1 MAQRTGGATAGDGTG
16 RGPRLP
22 TGTRASPA
30 AASPGD
36 DELAGWVRLALAE
49 GVGRESARRLL
60 AALGPPQAIF
70 AAGAAARREVAGE
83 AAAAALAR
91 LPDGL
96 DAQVA
101 RARTWLAG
109 GPEPRALWT
118 LADDAYPHALL
129 AAPDPPLFV
138 FAQGQAAWLA
148 RPAVAIVGSRNAT
161 PQGLDNARAFARTL
175 GDAGWVVVSGLA
187 AGIDGAAHEGALA
200 GRSGTVA
207 VVGTGPDR
215 VYPARHR
222 TLAHRIV
229 GQGLILSE
237 YLPGTP
243 PLAGNFPQR
252 NRLIAALAQG
262 TLVVEAALQ
271 SGSLITARL
280 AAEIGREVFAIP
292 GSIHAPQSRGCHAL
306 LRQGAKLVETAED
319 ILEELRAQVGPAP
332 ARAGGDTGSATPDA
346 GPASVA
352 AGAPGAGDDTDDPL
366 LRAMGHD
373 PVSLDALSART
384 GWDIGRL
391 AARLLEHE
399 LEGRVARLPGGLLQ
413 RRGLG

>member
-1 MAQRTGGATAGDGTG
+1 MSG
-16 RGPRLP
+16 RQP
-22 TGTRASPA
+22 TI
-30 AASPGD
+30 D
-36 DELAGWVRLALAE
+36 DELAAWIRLALTA
-49 GVGRESARRLL
+49 GIGRESARRLL

-70 AAGAAARREVAGE
+70 DAGPAAWREVAGE
-83 AAAAALAR
+83 ALADALAR
-91 LPDGL
+91 PPDDL
-96 DAQVA
+96 DARLDLA
-101 RARTWLAG
+101 RRWLAG

-118 LADDAYPHALL
+118 LADDAYPRALL

-138 FAQGQAAWLA
+138 FAQGDAAWLGW
-148 RPAVAIVGSRNAT
+148 PAVAIVGSRNAT
-161 PQGLDNARAFARTL
+161 PQGLDNARAFARAL

-200 GRSGTVA
+200 GRSGTIA

-222 TLAHRIV
+222 SLAHRIV

-252 NRLIAALAQG
+252 NRLIAALSQG

-280 AAEIGREVFAIP
+280 AAETGREVFAIP

-306 LRQGAKLVETAED
+306 IRQGAKLVETAED
-319 ILEELRAQVGPAP
+319 ILEELRAQADPAP
-332 ARAGGDTGSATPDA
+332 ACAGGDRGRATQGAGSGTAA
-346 GPASVA
+346 GPAVD
-352 AGAPGAGDDTDDPL
+352 DDTEDPL
-366 LRAMGHD
+366 LQAMGHD
-373 PVSLDALSART
+373 PVSLEALSART
-384 GWDIGRL
+384 GWDIGTL
-391 AARLLEHE
+391 AARLLEYE
-399 LEGRVARLPGGLLQ
+399 LEGRVARLPGGLVQ
-413 RRGLG
+413 RRALG